1 MQTTQTTSKQF
12 SVTVLDLLKG
22 LAVAVLTP
30 VFSIMLTSLEAGTFT
45 FDWKIIGT
53 VAASAFLSYI
63 LKNFLSQSR
72 IVITDQKQVE
82 AVKEGTAT
90 VNVVKTKT

>member
-1 MQTTQTTSKQF
+1 MEQTTSKQF
-12 SVTVLDLLKG
+12 SVNMIDIIKG

-30 VFSIMLTSLEAGTFT
+30 VFSIMMVSLEAGSFT

-63 LKNFLSQSR
+63 LKNFLSTSR
-72 IVITDQKQVE
+72 IVITDKQTVE
-82 AVKEGTAT
+82 AVKEGDKEIKA
-90 VNVVKTKT
+90 VSK